1 MSNRDIFLAI
11 LVPCVLGFGFVIAK
25 PAMESFPPI
34 LLNGLRWSLSG
45 LIMCYFF
52 PFPKKFIKQMFVIS
66 IIGGTIQYS
75 LSFYGLKILD
85 GASATLFVQ
94 AEIPFGILIA
104 YFLLGE
110 KVPLKNIIGLII
122 AFVGIAIL
130 SGNPNL
136 EGKMLGVL
144 LVLSGAFLWSLA
156 QVFAKDVSE
165 KIGGLALT
173 AWLGIFSG
181 PQCIIASYFIEGN
194 TFDFITNATTQAWI
208 IVIYLA
214 VGMNV
219 IGYSC
224 WYSVLS
230 RNPVNNVMSVLL
242 LFPITG
248 LLTSIFILGETPNT
262 YAYFGGA
269 IIISGVAMILINK
282 RSKNIKNKLSNVI
295 NPT

>member
-1 MSNRDIFLAI
+1 MSHKDLFLAM

-45 LIMCYFF
+45 ILMFYFF
-52 PFPKKFIKQMFVIS
+52 PFPKNFIKQMFIIS
-66 IIGGTIQYS
+66 FIGCTVQYS
-75 LSFYGLKILD
+75 LSFYGLRILD

-122 AFVGIAIL
+122 AFIGIAIL

-136 EGKMLGVL
+136 EGKLIGVIL
-144 LVLSGAFLWSLA
+144 ILSGAFLWSLA

-165 KIGGLALT
+165 KIGGLRLT

-194 TFDFITNATTQAWI
+194 TLDYIFKATSEAWI

-248 LLTSIFILGETPNT
+248 LLTSIFILNETPNT

-282 RSKNIKNKLSNVI
+282 KS
-295 NPT
+295 

>member
-52 PFPKKFIKQMFVIS
+52 PFPKKFIKQLFVIS

-282 RSKNIKNKLSNVI
+282 RSKNIKN
-295 NPT
+295 

>member
-1 MSNRDIFLAI
+1 LSNKDIFLAI

-52 PFPKKFIKQMFVIS
+52 PFPKKFIKQMFIIS

-94 AEIPFGILIA
+94 SEIPFGILMA

-136 EGKMLGVL
+136 EGKLIGVAL
-144 LVLSGAFLWSLA
+144 ILSGAFLWSLA

-165 KIGGLALT
+165 KIGGLSLT

-181 PQCIIASYFIEGN
+181 PQCIVASYFIEGN
-194 TFDFITNATTQAWI
+194 TLDFIYNATTEAWM

-242 LFPITG
+242 LFPVTG
-248 LLTSIFILGETPNT
+248 LLTSIFILKETPNA
-262 YAYFGGA
+262 YSYFGGA
-269 IIISGVAMILINK
+269 IIISGVSIILINK
-282 RSKNIKNKLSNVI
+282 RIKNH
-295 NPT
+295 P

>member
-1 MSNRDIFLAI
+1 MSHKDIFLAV

-45 LIMCYFF
+45 LLMCYFF
-52 PFPKKFIKQMFVIS
+52 PFPKNFIKQMFAIS
-66 IIGGTIQYS
+66 IIGGSIQYS

-110 KVPLKNIIGLII
+110 KVPLKNIIGLFI
-122 AFVGIAIL
+122 AFAGIAIL
-130 SGNPNL
+130 TGNPNL
-136 EGKMLGVL
+136 EGKMIGVVL
-144 LVLSGAFLWSLA
+144 ILSGAFLWSLA

-181 PQCIIASYFIEGN
+181 PQCIVASYFIEGN
-194 TFDFITNATTQAWI
+194 TLNYIYNATSEAWI

-248 LLTSIFILGETPNT
+248 LLTSIFILKETPNT

-282 RSKNIKNKLSNVI
+282 KKKIKI
-295 NPT
+295 

>member
-1 MSNRDIFLAI
+1 MSHKDIFLAI

-45 LIMCYFF
+45 LLMCYFF
-52 PFPKKFIKQMFVIS
+52 PFPRNFIKQMFAIS
-66 IIGGTIQYS
+66 IIGGSIQYS
-75 LSFYGLKILD
+75 LSFYGLKMLD

-110 KVPLKNIIGLII
+110 KVPLKNIIGLIV

-136 EGKMLGVL
+136 EGKMIGVIL
-144 LVLSGAFLWSLA
+144 ILSGAFLWSLA

-194 TFDFITNATTQAWI
+194 TLNYINNSTSEAWI

-248 LLTSIFILGETPNT
+248 LLTSIFILNETPNT
-262 YAYFGGA
+262 YAYFGGS
-269 IIISGVAMILINK
+269 IIIFGVALILINK
-282 RSKNIKNKLSNVI
+282 KTPNKLKN
-295 NPT
+295 T

>member
-1 MSNRDIFLAI
+1 MSNKDIFLAI

-130 SGNPNL
+130 SGNPSL

-156 QVFAKDVSE
+156 QVFAKDVSK

-194 TFDFITNATTQAWI
+194 TFDFIKNATTQAWI

-282 RSKNIKNKLSNVI
+282 RKKN
-295 NPT
+295 

>member
-181 PQCIIASYFIEGN
+181 PQCIIASYLIEGN

-282 RSKNIKNKLSNVI
+282 RKKN
-295 NPT
+295 

>member
-242 LFPITG
+242 FFPITG

-282 RSKNIKNKLSNVI
+282 RKKN
-295 NPT
+295 

>member
-1 MSNRDIFLAI
+1 MSNKDIFLAI

-248 LLTSIFILGETPNT
+248 LLTSIFVLGETPNT

-269 IIISGVAMILINK
+269 VIISGVAMILINK
-282 RSKNIKNKLSNVI
+282 RSNENITNQ
-295 NPT
+295 

>member
-1 MSNRDIFLAI
+1 MSHKDIFLAF
-11 LVPCVLGFGFVIAK
+11 LVTCLLGFGFVIAN

-45 LIMCYFF
+45 LIMFYFF
-52 PFPKKFIKQMFVIS
+52 PFPKKFIKQMFIIS

-110 KVPLKNIIGLII
+110 KVPIKNIIGLII

-136 EGKMLGVL
+136 EGKLIGVVL
-144 LVLSGAFLWSLA
+144 ILSGAFLWSLA

-173 AWLGIFSG
+173 AWLGIFAG

-194 TFDFITNATTQAWI
+194 TFGFIYKATSEAWM

-242 LFPITG
+242 LFPVTG
-248 LLTSIFILGETPNT
+248 LLTSIFILKETPNT
-262 YAYFGGA
+262 YAYVGGA

-282 RSKNIKNKLSNVI
+282 KIKNH
-295 NPT
+295 P

>member
-1 MSNRDIFLAI
+1 MPNKDIFLAI

-45 LIMCYFF
+45 LIMCFFF
-52 PFPKKFIKQMFVIS
+52 PFPKKFIKQMFIIS

-110 KVPLKNIIGLII
+110 KVPIKNIIGLII

-136 EGKMLGVL
+136 EGKLIGVAL
-144 LVLSGAFLWSLA
+144 ILSGAFLWSLA

-181 PQCIIASYFIEGN
+181 PQCIVASYFIEGN
-194 TFDFITNATTQAWI
+194 TLDFILNATTEAWM

-242 LFPITG
+242 LFPVTG
-248 LLTSIFILGETPNT
+248 LLTSIFILKETPNA

-282 RSKNIKNKLSNVI
+282 RIKNH
-295 NPT
+295 P

>member
-1 MSNRDIFLAI
+1 MSNKDLFLAM

-45 LIMCYFF
+45 ILMFYFF
-52 PFPKKFIKQMFVIS
+52 PFPKNFIKQMLIIS
-66 IIGGTIQYS
+66 FIGCTVQYS

-122 AFVGIAIL
+122 AFIGIVIL

-136 EGKMLGVL
+136 EGKLIGVAL
-144 LVLSGAFLWSLA
+144 ILSGAFLWSLA

-181 PQCIIASYFIEGN
+181 PQCIIASYIIEGN
-194 TFDFITNATTQAWI
+194 TLDYIYNATSQAWI

-248 LLTSIFILGETPNT
+248 LLTSIFILNETPNT

-282 RSKNIKNKLSNVI
+282 KEVKKK
-295 NPT
+295 

>member
-1 MSNRDIFLAI
+1 MSIRDTLLAL
-11 LVPCVLGFGFVIAK
+11 LVPIVLGFGFVIAK
-25 PAMESFPPI
+25 PAMESFPPL

-45 LIMCYFF
+45 LIMFYFF
-52 PFPKKFIKQMFVIS
+52 PFPKNYLKQMIFISFV
-66 IIGGTIQYS
+66 GCTLQ
-75 LSFYGLKILD
+75 YGLSYSGLNIID
-85 GASATLFVQ
+85 GTSATLFVQ

-104 YFLLGE
+104 FLLLGE
-110 KVPLKNIIGLII
+110 RPPLKNIVGLVI
-122 AFVGIAIL
+122 AFFGIYIL
-130 SGNPNL
+130 AGNPNL
-136 EGKMLGVL
+136 DGKMIGVIFIL
-144 LVLSGAFLWSLA
+144 TAAFLWSFA
-156 QVFAKDVSE
+156 QVLAKDVSE

-173 AWLGIFSG
+173 AWLGVFAG

-194 TFDFITNATTQAWI
+194 TLDYIFNATTEAWI

-248 LLTSIFILGETPNT
+248 LLTSIFILKETPNA
-262 YAYFGGA
+262 YAYIGGA
-269 IIISGVAMILINK
+269 IIIFGVAMILINK
-282 RSKNIKNKLSNVI
+282 KKTIKR
-295 NPT
+295 

>member
-1 MSNRDIFLAI
+1 MSLRDTFLAL
-11 LVPCVLGFGFVIAK
+11 LVPIVLGFGFVIAK

-52 PFPKKFIKQMFVIS
+52 PFPKKYFKKMLIISFIGCTLQ
-66 IIGGTIQYS
+66 
-75 LSFYGLKILD
+75 YGLSYTGLNMIS
-85 GASATLFVQ
+85 GTSATLFVQ

-104 YFLLGE
+104 FFLLGE
-110 KVPLKNIIGLII
+110 KVPIKNIIGLII
-122 AFVGIAIL
+122 AFIGIIIL

-136 EGKMLGVL
+136 EGKMIGVIFI
-144 LVLSGAFLWSLA
+144 LSAAFLWSFA
-156 QVFAKDVSE
+156 QVLAKDVSE

-173 AWLGIFSG
+173 AWLGIFAG
-181 PQCIIASYFIEGN
+181 PQAIFASFLIEGN
-194 TFDFITNATTQAWI
+194 SFNYIYNATPQAWMI
-208 IVIYLA
+208 LIYLGI
-214 VGMNV
+214 GMNV

-242 LFPITG
+242 LFPVTG
-248 LLTSIFILGETPNT
+248 LLTSIFILNETPNS

-282 RSKNIKNKLSNVI
+282 KSINVKK
-295 NPT
+295 

>member
-282 RSKNIKNKLSNVI
+282 RSNNIKN
-295 NPT
+295 

>member
-1 MSNRDIFLAI
+1 MSHKDLFLAM

-45 LIMCYFF
+45 ILMFYFF
-52 PFPKKFIKQMFVIS
+52 PFPKNFIKQMFVIS
-66 IIGGTIQYS
+66 FIGCTVQYS

-122 AFVGIAIL
+122 AFIGIVIL

-136 EGKMLGVL
+136 EGKSIGVIL
-144 LVLSGAFLWSLA
+144 ILSGAFLWSLA

-194 TFDFITNATTQAWI
+194 TFDYIFKATSEAWI

-248 LLTSIFILGETPNT
+248 LLTSIFVLNETPNT

-282 RSKNIKNKLSNVI
+282 RSKNH
-295 NPT
+295 T

>member
-248 LLTSIFILGETPNT
+248 LLTSIYILGETPNT

-282 RSKNIKNKLSNVI
+282 RKKI
-295 NPT
+295 

>member
-122 AFVGIAIL
+122 AFIGIAIL

-194 TFDFITNATTQAWI
+194 TFDFITNASTQAWI

-282 RSKNIKNKLSNVI
+282 RSKNIKN
-295 NPT
+295 

>member
-1 MSNRDIFLAI
+1 MSIRDILLAL
-11 LVPCVLGFGFVIAK
+11 LVPCLLGFGFVIAK

-45 LIMCYFF
+45 ILMCYFF
-52 PFPKKFIKQMFVIS
+52 PFPKKLVKQMLIISFV
-66 IIGGTIQYS
+66 GCTVQYS
-75 LSFYGLKILD
+75 LSFYGLRILD

-110 KVPLKNIIGLII
+110 KPPIKNIIGLII
-122 AFVGIAIL
+122 AFIGIAIL

-136 EGKMLGVL
+136 EGKLIGVGFI
-144 LVLSGAFLWSLA
+144 LSGAFLWSLA
-156 QVFAKDVSE
+156 QVLAKDVSE

-173 AWLGIFSG
+173 AWLGIFAG
-181 PQCIIASYFIEGN
+181 PQALIASYFIEGN
-194 TFDFITNATTQAWI
+194 TFEYIYNATPKAWMI
-208 IVIYLA
+208 LIYLGI
-214 VGMNV
+214 GMNV

-242 LFPITG
+242 LFPVTG
-248 LLTSIFILGETPNT
+248 LLTSIFILNETPNT

-269 IIISGVAMILINK
+269 IIISGVSMILINK
-282 RSKNIKNKLSNVI
+282 KSKIIK
-295 NPT
+295 

>member
-122 AFVGIAIL
+122 AFVGISIL

-194 TFDFITNATTQAWI
+194 TFDFITNASTQAWI

-262 YAYFGGA
+262 YAYFGGT
-269 IIISGVAMILINK
+269 IIISGVAIILINK
-282 RSKNIKNKLSNVI
+282 KTTK
-295 NPT
+295 TE

>member
-52 PFPKKFIKQMFVIS
+52 PFPKKYIKQMFVIS

-214 VGMNV
+214 LGMNV

-282 RSKNIKNKLSNVI
+282 RSKNIKN
-295 NPT
+295 

>member
-1 MSNRDIFLAI
+1 MSNKDIFLAI

-52 PFPKKFIKQMFVIS
+52 PFPKKFIKQMFAIS

-144 LVLSGAFLWSLA
+144 LILSGAFLWSLA

-181 PQCIIASYFIEGN
+181 PQCIIASYFIEWN
-194 TFDFITNATTQAWI
+194 TIDFIYNATTESWI
-208 IVIYLA
+208 IVVYLA

-282 RSKNIKNKLSNVI
+282 RSNKNITNQ
-295 NPT
+295 

>member
-1 MSNRDIFLAI
+1 MSIRDTLLAL
-11 LVPCVLGFGFVIAK
+11 LVPIVLGFGFVIAK
-25 PAMESFPPI
+25 PAMESFPPL

-45 LIMCYFF
+45 LIMFYFF
-52 PFPKKFIKQMFVIS
+52 PFPKNFLKQMIFISFV
-66 IIGGTIQYS
+66 GCTLQ
-75 LSFYGLKILD
+75 YGLSYSGLNIID
-85 GASATLFVQ
+85 GTSATLFVQ

-104 YFLLGE
+104 FLLLGE
-110 KVPLKNIIGLII
+110 RPPLKNIIGLVI
-122 AFVGIAIL
+122 AFIGIYIL
-130 SGNPNL
+130 AGNPNL
-136 EGKMLGVL
+136 NGKMIGVIFI
-144 LVLSGAFLWSLA
+144 LSAAFLWSFA
-156 QVFAKDVSE
+156 QVLAKDVSE

-173 AWLGIFSG
+173 AWLGVFAG

-194 TFDFITNATTQAWI
+194 TLDFIFNATKEAWI

-214 VGMNV
+214 VGMNL

-248 LLTSIFILGETPNT
+248 LLTSIFILKETPNA

-282 RSKNIKNKLSNVI
+282 RIKNH
-295 NPT
+295 P